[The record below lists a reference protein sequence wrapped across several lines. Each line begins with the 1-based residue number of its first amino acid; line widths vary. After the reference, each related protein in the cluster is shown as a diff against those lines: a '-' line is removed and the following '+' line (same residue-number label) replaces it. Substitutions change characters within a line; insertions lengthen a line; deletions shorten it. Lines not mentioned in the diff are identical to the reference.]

1 MGEVR
6 GDRKAGWWK
15 NPRVGKGELCYLAVL
30 DGENGIGRAIRLAE
44 MGCSQL

>member
-15 NPRVGKGELCYLAVL
+15 SPRVSEGGLCYLAVL

-44 MGCSQL
+44 MECSQL